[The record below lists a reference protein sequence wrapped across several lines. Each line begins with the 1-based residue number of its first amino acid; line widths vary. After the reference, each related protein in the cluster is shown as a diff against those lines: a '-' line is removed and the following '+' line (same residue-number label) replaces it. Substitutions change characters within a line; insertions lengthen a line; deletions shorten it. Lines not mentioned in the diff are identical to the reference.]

1 MRHLWTK
8 LKGCFRRL
16 QLLRT
21 YTVTVVFDQ
30 ATGIFTVTYCRNL

>member
-1 MRHLWTK
+1 MRHLWIK

-16 QLLRT
+16 RLLRT

-30 ATGIFTVTYCRNL
+30 VTGIFTVTYCRNL